1 MNSNKQKV
9 APFTGQ
15 VASPTFPVRGQQESI
30 SFFDILWGD
39 EPPDGVIVLWRESD
53 RISQFFHPEN
63 KDDLVSRAQEI
74 DLKGDVYFGIGMQK
88 EALNENRR
96 GKAKSVISI
105 PGLWLDLD
113 IKGPNHKN
121 KNLIPS
127 VETAEDF
134 ISRFSLRPSM
144 IVSSGGGFHCYW
156 IFKEPWVFENDN
168 EWQEAVNLSSRFQQ
182 TFIVK
187 AEKSNWKLDN
197 TSDLARLLRIPGNNN
212 HKGSTPIPVQ
222 IIDQNDNR
230 YNPDDFEQFFI
241 SDQIGNPIVE
251 INNETA
257 PETNINQN
265 ARQNDNKGNDSDS
278 INRQTVNGLINR
290 CDFLKHCKDDAAVL
304 SEPEWYKMI
313 CLLAR
318 EYGGGYKVIHELSR
332 PYPNYTKQETDQ
344 YILKALDRSNSPIT
358 CEAIKQ
364 TWNCN
369 RDCAVKSPIH
379 LKQEIL
385 KELKTGDSTSIAID
399 SDNTDDE
406 SFNDIDLLKERIP
419 DVPFPW
425 SSFPP
430 YLSASLKDL
439 AEDMAVQP
447 EMCGVIALGIL
458 STAIGSMVKSVEAK
472 KGYKSSVNLWTVI
485 IAGTGEKKTP
495 VFNRLMKPVHQF
507 QKQLIDEY
515 KKDYQVWENNQKVA
529 QAAAQKGTQKSQ
541 KNNPEPKPSSLYTT
555 DPTIE
560 ALIELLNDNKHGILL
575 FQDEISGFLLS
586 FDKYR
591 GGKGGD
597 REQYLSLWSSTAI
610 KIDRVSKKLY
620 VPDPFLSLLYQ
631 VSITLSGPRQ
641 LSWPVFSC

>member
-134 ISRFSLRPSM
+134 ISRFSLRPSN
-144 IVSSGGGFHCYW
+144 W
-156 IFKEPWVFENDN
+156 
-168 EWQEAVNLSSRFQQ
+168 NL
-182 TFIVK
+182 V
-187 AEKSNWKLDN
+187 N

-406 SFNDIDLLKERIP
+406 
-419 DVPFPW
+419 
-425 SSFPP
+425 
-430 YLSASLKDL
+430 
-439 AEDMAVQP
+439 
-447 EMCGVIALGIL
+447 
-458 STAIGSMVKSVEAK
+458 
-472 KGYKSSVNLWTVI
+472 
-485 IAGTGEKKTP
+485 
-495 VFNRLMKPVHQF
+495 
-507 QKQLIDEY
+507 
-515 KKDYQVWENNQKVA
+515 
-529 QAAAQKGTQKSQ
+529 
-541 KNNPEPKPSSLYTT
+541 
-555 DPTIE
+555 
-560 ALIELLNDNKHGILL
+560 
-575 FQDEISGFLLS
+575 
-586 FDKYR
+586 
-591 GGKGGD
+591 
-597 REQYLSLWSSTAI
+597 
-610 KIDRVSKKLY
+610 
-620 VPDPFLSLLYQ
+620 
-631 VSITLSGPRQ
+631 
-641 LSWPVFSC
+641 